1 MAVLVMLVTAIRA
14 FPAPRGLSRLLRN
27 R

>member
-14 FPAPRGLSRLLRN
+14 FPAPRGLSRLPRN